1 MINTCLIQQY
11 ANTPMAYIYKEKTQ
25 NEILISNIIQEPF
38 WRLNIP
44 VLEGSITKD
53 QSQMSEIENQD
64 EQSSASEKSSEQAH
78 PREDETKED
87 CESSMQDQTEEQ
99 SEQDQSKQEQEDDY
113 HIAHPFT
120 HSGAVILTK
129 QEMNLKF
136 EQLPE
141 DAALWIEE
149 DGKKRKIELTQDEL
163 SISFNTDLVK
173 ATLVDAQGNVLRKW
187 SILCL
192 AQEDGS
198 LNDLILED
206 KEEQQDS
213 QSSSLQEQSELDS
226 SLEQQDTSQ
235 SGVNMDSS
243 TANESDDPLEEP
255 LENPQQSPPEQ
266 SNPFPEE
273 GSNDTQIQQEAPIE
287 SPPSLSQRPIQAP
300 PKQDVVIDIPINS
313 NNSLTHSNDEV
324 LTVKPEECEIKLS
337 VDQKTF
343 TAGQKVFTQ
352 NLADVQIVVS
362 KGTLLS
368 TEIISHDTKQT
379 YSSFQDAAKAEQSGT
394 FDIKATILND
404 NLQQQAYWTLIQVGN
419 AIATS
424 TTKQGKKV
432 DVVYQMDEQGKFTA
446 QSKSQNQ
453 KIQLY
458 RKFEPLNNKEIQSG
472 ENLRLYLDKEPGN
485 YQVQIN
491 GQKTDVDMEKDELG
505 QAYLP
510 IETKTGTNTIQLLKD
525 GQEVFSQEIFT
536 KATSHL
542 NTILI
547 AGASLCVAFMI
558 ALFVYKRKGEVCG

>member
-87 CESSMQDQTEEQ
+87 CESSAQDQTEEQ

-213 QSSSLQEQSELDS
+213 QSSSLQEPSELDS

-235 SGVNMDSS
+235 SGVNM
-243 TANESDDPLEEP
+243 E
-255 LENPQQSPPEQ
+255 
-266 SNPFPEE
+266 F
-273 GSNDTQIQQEAPIE
+273 
-287 SPPSLSQRPIQAP
+287 
-300 PKQDVVIDIPINS
+300 KY
-313 NNSLTHSNDEV
+313 
-324 LTVKPEECEIKLS
+324 
-337 VDQKTF
+337 
-343 TAGQKVFTQ
+343 
-352 NLADVQIVVS
+352 S
-362 KGTLLS
+362 K
-368 TEIISHDTKQT
+368 
-379 YSSFQDAAKAEQSGT
+379 
-394 FDIKATILND
+394 
-404 NLQQQAYWTLIQVGN
+404 
-419 AIATS
+419 
-424 TTKQGKKV
+424 
-432 DVVYQMDEQGKFTA
+432 
-446 QSKSQNQ
+446 
-453 KIQLY
+453 
-458 RKFEPLNNKEIQSG
+458 
-472 ENLRLYLDKEPGN
+472 
-485 YQVQIN
+485 
-491 GQKTDVDMEKDELG
+491 
-505 QAYLP
+505 
-510 IETKTGTNTIQLLKD
+510 
-525 GQEVFSQEIFT
+525 
-536 KATSHL
+536 
-542 NTILI
+542 
-547 AGASLCVAFMI
+547 
-558 ALFVYKRKGEVCG
+558 

>member
-53 QSQMSEIENQD
+53 QSQTSENENQD

-78 PREDETKED
+78 PREDETEED
-87 CESSMQDQTEEQ
+87 CESSAQDQTEEQ

-113 HIAHPFT
+113 HIAHSFT

-255 LENPQQSPPEQ
+255 LENPQQSSPEQ

-287 SPPSLSQRPIQAP
+287 STPSLSQRPIQAP

-510 IETKTGTNTIQLLKD
+510 IETKTGTNTIQLFKD

-547 AGASLCVAFMI
+547 AGALLCVAFMI